1 MDIRHRAEELLK
13 RKLPSL
19 RVVTDTTNF
28 MNLITG
34 DVVELEG
41 RLFVIKGE
49 AKEGRFG
56 LDDQPKPWVKTALD
70 MKDGSPKLLKLMFFE
85 EFNLPL
91 GGVRIHCYRSPTKE
105 SRILDLMRGDVRFM
119 QGRTMLDSA
128 GNNIRVLEKIR
139 GLPFCDW
146 LEEKTISH
154 EAYYQTL
161 MRQVLEDLVEAC
173 RAIGW
178 LHMHGE
184 RHGDIRRDHLW
195 LDKHQG
201 LYRWID
207 FDYDFD
213 FLESPFGL
221 DLFGLGNIIC
231 FAVAKSDP
239 TLHSLRRDHP
249 GLIDSI
255 TQDDLSP
262 VIAHRVFNLKK
273 IYPYI
278 PDELNHILMHFSNAS
293 PVFYETAHEIVND
306 LEMAVNALPQTEVEP

>member
-1 MDIRHRAEELLK
+1 MDIRRRAEELLH
-13 RKLPSL
+13 RKLPNL
-19 RVVTDTTNF
+19 RVVADTSDF

-34 DVVELEG
+34 DVVELDD
-41 RLFVIKGE
+41 RRFVIKGE

-70 MKDGSPKLLKLMFFE
+70 LEDGSPKLLKLTFYEDFI
-85 EFNLPL
+85 LPL
-91 GGVRIHCYRSPTKE
+91 GGMRIHCYRSPAKE

-119 QGRTMLDSA
+119 QGRTMQDRA
-128 GNNIRVLEKIR
+128 GNTIRVLERIR

-146 LEEKTISH
+146 LEEKPMDH
-154 EAYYQTL
+154 ETYFHTL
-161 MRQVLEDLVEAC
+161 MHQVMEDLVEAC

-178 LHMHGE
+178 LHLHGE

-195 LDKHQG
+195 LDTNQG
-201 LYRWID
+201 MYRWID

-231 FAVAKSDP
+231 FAVAKADP
-239 TLHSLRRDHP
+239 TLHYIRRKHP
-249 GLIDSI
+249 GKIDSI

-262 VIAHRVFNLKK
+262 VINHRLFNLKK
-273 IYPYI
+273 IFPYI
-278 PDELNHILMHFSNAS
+278 PDELNYVLMHFSNSS
-293 PVFYETAHEIVND
+293 PVYYETAHEIVND
-306 LEMAVNALPQTEVEP
+306 LEIAVNALPQTEG